1 MVFERRET
9 ILQALLWLSTP
20 GQWPVSASWTMTSHV
35 NIYAKPSTE
44 HCVDHGLLSGPRNSC
59 SSCSRL
65 APRVERTMCRIR
77 GHMPFFYFFFEKK
90 NYISVDV
97 FQLAGTQSNICP
109 VQREQLGGGG
119 DTVCVLHLLR
129 PNGV

>member
-1 MVFERRET
+1 MFERRET
-9 ILQALLWLSTP
+9 ILRAVPWLSTP
-20 GQWPVSASWTMTSHV
+20 KQWPVSASWTMTSHV
-35 NIYAKPSTE
+35 NVYVKPSTE
-44 HCVDHGLLSGPRNSC
+44 HRVDHGLQSGPRNSC

-65 APRVERTMCRIR
+65 APRVERTVRDVGGR
-77 GHMPFFYFFFEKK
+77 VPFFIFLGKKK
-90 NYISVDV
+90 NSVDV

-119 DTVCVLHLLR
+119 DVDTLCALHLLR